1 MPDGQER
8 LFTVTDLKQFHY
20 CSRILFYH
28 RCLPDVRPVTFKMEA
43 GIRRHQDEPKRA
55 IRRNMRLP
63 EIQEARRE
71 FDVQLQSAT
80 LGLSGQIDEL
90 LFFEDSL
97 VPVDYKLAKQ
107 AGTHFKLQ
115 VVAYGMMAEE
125 VFQLPALRGIIYLTQ
140 KREVVEVQL
149 NKALREQVQTAVK
162 KMHQIVDDER
172 MPEPTPNR
180 RACLDCEFRRFCNDV

>member
-1 MPDGQER
+1 MPDGHNG
-8 LFTVTDLKQFHY
+8 LFTVTDLKQFQY
-20 CSRILFYH
+20 CPRILFYH
-28 RCLPDVRPVTFKMEA
+28 SCLPDVRPVTYKMEA

-71 FDVQLQSAT
+71 FDVLVQSDS

-107 AGTHFKLQ
+107 AGAHFKLQ
-115 VVAYGMMAEE
+115 VVAYGMMVEE
-125 VFQLPALRGIIYLTQ
+125 VYQLPVFRGIIYLTQ
-140 KREVVEVQL
+140 KREVIEVPL
-149 NKALREQVQTAVK
+149 GKNLREQVRTAVK
-162 KMHQIVDDER
+162 TMRQIVEDER

-180 RACLDCEFRRFCNDV
+180 KACLDCEFRRFCNDV